1 MKWRSATSSELIR
14 VARKLGFEKDRQKG
28 SHAIFLRHRDN
39 ARVVIPLHK
48 GKPIKTK
55 TLAGII
61 HDLGLT
67 PQEFEKLL

>member
-1 MKWRSATSSELIR
+1 MRWRAATSSDLIR

-28 SHAIFLRHRDN
+28 GHAIYLRKTDN
-39 ARVVIPLHK
+39 ARVVIPVHK
-48 GKPIKTK
+48 GKPIKLK

-67 PQEFEKLL
+67 PQEFEQLL

>member
-1 MKWRSATSSELIR
+1 MKWRSATSSDLVR

-28 SHAIFLRHRDN
+28 SHAIYLRKTDE
-39 ARVVIPLHK
+39 ARVVIPVYK
-48 GKPIKTK
+48 GKSIKPK

-67 PQEFEKLL
+67 SQEFERML